1 MFADE
6 PPGVWNLFFPLTVGF
21 HRQLL
26 LYCCEV
32 TSCWSKTSVLELF
45 YYFLEIIKWNQNYY
59 FFSPPAVPNCWR
71 FFFFFLLY
79 THAWRS
85 LISLWKRIGGVWISQ
100 CELEIIFRCS
110 SDCYS
115 QSVALVWGDVIT
127 AYSNWTSVFLQ
138 HAARQ
143 QNWTLTLTWIS
154 MLQHQGWAHCA
165 SGCVAFVHVVSQ
177 WIAENIFLSIILRLN
192 WYIQWTWIKMK
203 CGGKQHEFIIKRQC
217 MLSTSVN
224 N

>member
-45 YYFLEIIKWNQNYY
+45 YYFFEIIKWNQNDY
-59 FFSPPAVPNCWR
+59 FFPLPQFQTAAVL
-71 FFFFFLLY
+71 FFSFFYTRTHEGLQFL
-79 THAWRS
+79 
-85 LISLWKRIGGVWISQ
+85 GGVWISQ

-110 SDCYS
+110 SDCS

-165 SGCVAFVHVVSQ
+165 SGCVAFVHIVSQ
-177 WIAENIFLSIILRLN
+177 WIAKTFFYKYYFTVELVHTMNLN
-192 WYIQWTWIKMK
+192 KDEVWRKTA
-203 CGGKQHEFIIKRQC
+203 CEGLGT
-217 MLSTSVN
+217 STVSL
-224 N
+224 